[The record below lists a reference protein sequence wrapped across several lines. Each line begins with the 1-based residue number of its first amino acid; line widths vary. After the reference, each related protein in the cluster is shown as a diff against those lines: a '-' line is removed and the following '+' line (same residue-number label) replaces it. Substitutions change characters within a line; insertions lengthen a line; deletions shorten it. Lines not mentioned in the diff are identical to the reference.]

1 MYFDLNLVEE
11 ILCLIALAV
20 LGNQLLKPRPA
31 PTDFTTI
38 IGNHQGDPFAPLGEG
53 RNWVRFPSKPLYHI

>member
-38 IGNHQGDPFAPLGEG
+38 ILVAKGGGLIVA
-53 RNWVRFPSKPLYHI
+53 KY